1 MWRKEG
7 VQEFNVQEFKV
18 QEFKVQELKLEEL
31 RKRSSVSDSLE
42 LDG

>member
-31 RKRSSVSDSLE
+31 RKRSCVSDGLE
-42 LDG
+42 LDS